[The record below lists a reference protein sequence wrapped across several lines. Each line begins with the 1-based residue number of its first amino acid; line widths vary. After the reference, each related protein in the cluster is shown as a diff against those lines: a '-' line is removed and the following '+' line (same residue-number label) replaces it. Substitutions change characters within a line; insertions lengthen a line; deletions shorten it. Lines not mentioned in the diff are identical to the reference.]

1 MCAKKVRRGGI
12 SMGSQNLRAVAAR
25 AMIVIRGP
33 GLNNTPQTNPLRGV
47 TYPWQNQVSKHVLH
61 AIYDQPFRN
70 IHSTGATQDPFFD
83 DLYPSTTPSQA
94 SV

>member
-1 MCAKKVRRGGI
+1 LPEPGICGTLSGGGRQVAKITKYIGYYLDAPPKAQGGV
-12 SMGSQNLRAVAAR
+12 M
-25 AMIVIRGP
+25 
-33 GLNNTPQTNPLRGV
+33 
-47 TYPWQNQVSKHVLH
+47 YPQNQVSKHVLH